1 MVNVVCSVAYAV
13 NVKLV
18 IVSHLGLGL
27 RRFGPA
33 GWGVISEFYP
43 ALLSLC
49 FSFLE
54 SVLPWSK
61 EAGWELSCF

>member
-1 MVNVVCSVAYAV
+1 MVNVVC

-18 IVSHLGLGL
+18 ICICIAFSL
-27 RRFGPA
+27 RIEKV
-33 GWGVISEFYP
+33 WGQQDREFISEFYP

-54 SVLPWSK
+54 SVLPLSK